1 MKSALLAALAVL
13 TLAACH
19 DGRDYGQPGTERRG
33 YGYGFPGG
41 GYQQPYTPAGRYGG
55 GHPAYR

>member
-1 MKSALLAALAVL
+1 MKNALLAALAVL

-19 DGRDYGQPGTERRG
+19 DGRRYDPGVERRG
-33 YGYGFPGG
+33 YGYGYPGG

-55 GHPAYR
+55 GHPSFR